1 MIIKNSR
8 TFAIKGD
15 RSTII
20 VPISNYD
27 VDEGF
32 PELLETGEEFEWNC
46 IIKID
51 DTDHQIIL
59 KFVPDTEGTL
69 YLREE

>member
-1 MIIKNSR
+1 M
-8 TFAIKGD
+8 
-15 RSTII
+15 
-20 VPISNYD
+20 PISNYD

-46 IIKID
+46 SIKID

-59 KFVPDTEGTL
+59 KFVPDTAGTL